1 MAKDGTARG
10 GPRPGQGRPSKA
22 LKDRI
27 LEGTADSAMVLPSPS
42 DMVGSDVPDP
52 KDYMQDEQKNGEK
65 LRASEIFRET
75 YLWLKARG
83 CEKLVSRQLIDQ
95 YAMDVARWIQ
105 CQRAISEYGFLAK
118 HPTTGAAI
126 ASPYVAMSREFS
138 KQMNA
143 DWYQIYSV
151 VRDNCTVEY
160 GSTAPHDD
168 FMERLLS
175 SQGK

>member
-1 MAKDGTARG
+1 MAKDGTNRG
-10 GPRPGQGRPSKA
+10 GARMNSGPAKKP
-22 LKDRI
+22 LKDKI
-27 LEGTADSAMVLPSPS
+27 LDGTADKAMVLPAPS
-42 DMVGSDVPDP
+42 EIEGADIPPV
-52 KDYMQDEQKNGEK
+52 KDYMKDAQKGGEK
-65 LRASEIFRET
+65 FRADEIFRET

-83 CEKLVSRQLIDQ
+83 CEKLVSRQLLDQ
-95 YAMDVARWIQ
+95 YSVDVARWIQ

-118 HPTTGAAI
+118 HPTTGGPI
-126 ASPYVAMSREFS
+126 ASPYVSMSREFS

-143 DWYQIYSV
+143 DWYLIFSV

>member
-22 LKDRI
+22 LKDKI
-27 LEGTADSAMVLPSPS
+27 LEGTADCAMVLPSPP
-42 DMVGSDVPDP
+42 DLVGADVPEP

-105 CQRAISEYGFLAK
+105 CQRAISEYGFLSR
-118 HPTTGAAI
+118 HPTTGQAC
-126 ASPYVAMSREFS
+126 ASPFVAMSREFS

-160 GSTAPHDD
+160 GSAAPHDD

>member
-1 MAKDGTARG
+1 MSKDGTIRG
-10 GPRPGQGRPSKA
+10 GPRPGLGRPSKA
-22 LKDRI
+22 LKDKI
-27 LEGTADSAMVLPSPS
+27 TEGKADKAMVLPAPVEMTGV
-42 DMVGSDVPDP
+42 DIPEL
-52 KDYMQDEQKNGEK
+52 KDYMLDQQKGGEK
-65 LRASEIFRET
+65 FRADEVFRET

-126 ASPYVAMSREFS
+126 ASPYVSMSREFS

-168 FMERLLS
+168 FMEQLLAL
-175 SQGK
+175 QGK

>member
-1 MAKDGTARG
+1 MAKDGTNRG
-10 GPRPGQGRPSKA
+10 GPRPNTGPKKKP

-27 LEGTADSAMVLPSPS
+27 VEGTAEKAMVLPDPVEISGDDIPS
-42 DMVGSDVPDP
+42 P
-52 KDYMQDEQKNGEK
+52 KDYMQDQQKNGEM
-65 LRASEIFRET
+65 LRASEVFKET

-118 HPTTGAAI
+118 HPTTGNAI

-138 KQMNA
+138 RQMNA
-143 DWYQIYSV
+143 DWFQIYQV
-151 VRDNCTVEY
+151 VKDNCQVEY
-160 GSTAPHDD
+160 GTNAPHDD

-175 SQGK
+175 SQGR